1 MRLLLDENL
10 SHRILLEIAD
20 LFPGSAHVKTH
31 DLLRT
36 DDEKIWDFAKRKGFA
51 IISKDSDSISAAL
64 FSELHRSSCTYELVT
79 SRTNFRD

>member
-36 DDEKIWDFAKRKGFA
+36 DDEKIWDFAKRNGFA
-51 IISKDSDSISAAL
+51 IISKDSDFHQRSLVFAA
-64 FSELHRSSCTYELVT
+64 VT
-79 SRTNFRD
+79 MQKTMLLLYQAN